1 MSMTSNRPYVLR
13 ALHEWIL
20 DNGMTPYI
28 LVNAELDNVIVPSEY
43 VNDGKVVLNIAP
55 RAVKDLYMGNDFVSF
70 SARFGGAP
78 FEVHVPQSAIL
89 AIYAKENGKGMIFPE
104 EEAVAEESHEKSDK
118 SENGTQEKKPF
129 LKVIK

>member
-1 MSMTSNRPYVLR
+1 MAMTSNRPYVLR

-28 LVNAELDNVIVPSEY
+28 LVNAEVQDVVVPPQY

-55 RAVKDLYMGNDFVSF
+55 RAVRELHMGNDFVSF

-78 FEVHVPQSAIL
+78 FEVYVPQNAVL

-104 EEAVAEESHEKSDK
+104 EEAEPEEEQPSEPEDK
-118 SENGTQEKKPF
+118 RPH

>member
-28 LVNAELDNVIVPSEY
+28 LVNAEVPDVVVPREY
-43 VNDGKVVLNIAP
+43 VNEGKVVLNIAP
-55 RAVKDLYMGNDFVSF
+55 RAVKNLHMGNDFVSF
-70 SARFGGAP
+70 SARFSGAP
-78 FEVHVPQSAIL
+78 FEVHVPQNAVL
-89 AIYAKENGKGMIFPE
+89 AVYARENGKGMIFPE
-104 EEAVAEESHEKSDK
+104 EEADTETEEKQTSDT
-118 SENGTQEKKPF
+118 EEKKPH

>member
-1 MSMTSNRPYVLR
+1 MAMTSNRPYVLR

-28 LVNAELDNVIVPSEY
+28 LVNAEVQDVVVPPQY

-55 RAVKDLYMGNDFVSF
+55 RAVRELHMGNDFVSF

-78 FEVHVPQSAIL
+78 FEVYVPQNAVL

-104 EEAVAEESHEKSDK
+104 EEAGQEEDQPSEPEDK
-118 SENGTQEKKPF
+118 RPH

>member
-1 MSMTSNRPYVLR
+1 MTSNRPYVLR

-28 LVNAELDNVIVPSEY
+28 LVNAEIDNVVVPAEY

-55 RAVKDLYMGNDFVSF
+55 RAVKDLHMGNDFVTF
-70 SARFGGAP
+70 SARFSGAP
-78 FEVHVPQSAIL
+78 FEVFVPQNAVL
-89 AIYAKENGKGMIFPE
+89 AIYARENGKGMIFPE
-104 EEAVAEESHEKSDK
+104 EEADTEAESGAGETPTSGED
-118 SENGTQEKKPF
+118 KKPH

>member
-28 LVNAELDNVIVPSEY
+28 LVNAEVPDVVVPREY
-43 VNDGKVVLNIAP
+43 VNEGKVVLNVAP
-55 RAVKDLYMGNDFVSF
+55 RAVKNLHISNDFVSF
-70 SARFGGAP
+70 SARFSGAP
-78 FEVHVPQSAIL
+78 FEVHVPQNAVL
-89 AIYAKENGKGMIFPE
+89 AIYARENGKGMIFPE
-104 EEAVAEESHEKSDK
+104 EETGSETEKKQTSDT
-118 SENGTQEKKPF
+118 EEKKPH

>member
-28 LVNAELDNVIVPSEY
+28 LVNAQMPDVVVPAQY
-43 VNDGKVVLNIAP
+43 INDGKVVLNIAP
-55 RAVKDLYMGNDFVSF
+55 GAVKNLHMGNNFVSF
-70 SARFGGAP
+70 SARFSGVP
-78 FEVHVPQSAIL
+78 FEVHVPQNAVL
-89 AIYAKENGKGMIFPE
+89 AIYARENGKGMIFPE
-104 EEAVAEESHEKSDK
+104 EEVDTGTEEQQTTESDD
-118 SENGTQEKKPF
+118 KKPH